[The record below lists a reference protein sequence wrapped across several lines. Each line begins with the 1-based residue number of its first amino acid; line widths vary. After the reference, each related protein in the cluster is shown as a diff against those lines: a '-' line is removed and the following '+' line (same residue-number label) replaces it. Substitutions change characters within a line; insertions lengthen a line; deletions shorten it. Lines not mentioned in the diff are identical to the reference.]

1 MIACLCGGI
10 FEVLALLLLAVGAT
24 VFPWLRR
31 RLAALRCHVCNR
43 HDHNHD
49 HGHDCKSKE

>member
-10 FEVLALLLLAVGAT
+10 FEVLALLLLALGAT

-43 HDHNHD
+43 HDHI
-49 HGHDCKSKE
+49 HGRDCKSKE